1 MENIE
6 SRMEKTMDYT
16 ELVVWKKAHEFVL
29 YVYQITKNF
38 PRNEFYGLTLQFR
51 RAAVSI
57 AANIAEGYGKTSK
70 AEKLRFLNIA
80 QGSLK
85 ERSYY
90 LILSKDLRYINN
102 YIELEL
108 LLNDVAK
115 LIKAY
120 IQAIS
125 KSMK

>member
-1 MENIE
+1 
-6 SRMEKTMDYT
+6 MEKTRDYT

-29 YVYQITKNF
+29 SIYGQTKDF
-38 PRNEFYGLTLQFR
+38 PKEELYGLTSQFR

-57 AANIAEGYGKTSK
+57 AANLAEGYGKTSK
-70 AEKLRFLNIA
+70 AEKLRFFNIA

-85 ERSYY
+85 ECSYY
-90 LILSKDLRYINN
+90 LILSNDLNYINN
-102 YIELEL
+102 YDELES

-125 KSMK
+125 KSME

>member
-6 SRMEKTMDYT
+6 SRMEKTRDYT

-57 AANIAEGYGKTSK
+57 AANIAEGYGKISK

-85 ERSYY
+85 ECSYY
-90 LILSKDLRYINN
+90 LILSKDPRYI
-102 YIELEL
+102 IE
-108 LLNDVAK
+108 
-115 LIKAY
+115 
-120 IQAIS
+120 Q
-125 KSMK
+125 